1 MTGSAP
7 QTLRIM
13 DLALRV
19 GEMLLANG
27 AGTADV
33 SATMSSICHHLG
45 LRGTY
50 VDVTYIMLTMVHDQ
64 ELDQPPLI
72 LRRNVRLR
80 ETDFEDVTAIDRL
93 VSDLLADEID
103 LDEARSRLAVLASS
117 GHRRRRAVVI
127 LASGLVG
134 AGVAMMLGG
143 GWFVTVVALLAAVVI
158 EWVRTRLY
166 ARRLPEFYIQV
177 TGGLCASLMAV
188 GAAATGL
195 SAVPSL
201 VIAANIV
208 VLLAGLGLMG
218 AIQDALTGYL
228 LTAGARLL
236 EVLLATAGIV
246 AGVSG
251 GIMVGKMLGINLDTT
266 PTWPDLS
273 YLPFVTI
280 GAGVA
285 AAGFAVSAHAPWSIV
300 PAITVIG
307 ACAGA
312 ASSSMAERGLDR
324 PWAAGIVAVAIG
336 LVSYPVSR
344 WFRVPGLVIVVSAI
358 VPLLPGLTVYLALA
372 QLADENLAGVLAGM
386 RAISVALALAAGVI
400 LGEYVIQPLRRET
413 RRLERRMSGPRLVG
427 PFRAKS
433 RRR

>member
-1 MTGSAP
+1 
-7 QTLRIM
+7 M
-13 DLALRV
+13 DFALRV
-19 GEMLLANG
+19 GETLLSNG

-33 SATMSSICHHLG
+33 SATMASICRHLG

-64 ELDQPPLI
+64 ELDEPPLV
-72 LRRNVRLR
+72 LRRNVRWR

-93 VSDLLADEID
+93 VADLLANEVD
-103 LDEARSRLAVLASS
+103 LDEARSRLATITSS
-117 GHRRRRAVVI
+117 GHGRRRWVVI
-127 LASGLVG
+127 GASGSVG

-143 GWFVTVVALLAAVVI
+143 GWLVTIVALLAAVVI
-158 EWVRTRLY
+158 EFVRTKLY
-166 ARRLPEFYIQV
+166 ARRLPEFYVQV
-177 TGGLCASLMAV
+177 AGGLCASLMAV
-188 GAAATGL
+188 ATAATGVE
-195 SAVPSL
+195 AVPAL

-246 AGVSG
+246 AGVG
-251 GIMVGKMLGINLDTT
+251 GGLMVGRMLGIDLGSTAS
-266 PTWPDLS
+266 WPDLS
-273 YLPFVTI
+273 FLPWVTV
-280 GAGVA
+280 GAGIA
-285 AAGFAVSAHAPWSIV
+285 AAGFAVSAYAPWSIV
-300 PAITVIG
+300 PAIGLIG
-307 ACAGA
+307 ACGGAA
-312 ASSSMAERGLDR
+312 ASSMSEHGMDR
-324 PWAAGIVAVAIG
+324 PWAAGIVAIVIG
-336 LVSYPVSR
+336 VVSYPVSR
-344 WFRVPGLVIVVSAI
+344 WFRIPALVIVVSAI

-372 QLADENLAGVLAGM
+372 QLAEENLAGVLAGM

-400 LGEYVIQPLRRET
+400 LGEYMAQPLRRET

-433 RRR
+433 RRRR